1 MQELFLNSE
10 ASVQS
15 DRILYTPSLFARSAL
30 LNLQEVGSL
39 KARSPHTS
47 TRSGL
52 TSYLYFLVLD
62 GEGSLTYEGRQYHL
76 KQGDCVF
83 IDCQKPY
90 SHSTSEN
97 LWSLAWCHFYGS
109 SMMSIYEKYKERG
122 GLPIFHPENSKVFV
136 ELLKQL
142 YKLAGSSDYIRDMRI
157 NESLSTLLTL
167 LMQESWNPDNSAIS
181 KKRMELVSVK
191 NYMDEHY
198 VEKITLDD
206 LEAQFFINK
215 YYLLKIFKETYGVT
229 ISSYLISRR
238 ITRAKQLLRFT
249 QMTID
254 EVGCAVGMDGAG
266 YFSRMFKKSE
276 GISPK
281 KYRKQW
287 Q

>member
-62 GEGSLTYEGRQYHL
+62 GEGSLTYEGRQYQL

-97 LWSLAWCHFYGS
+97 LWSLAWCHFYGT
-109 SMMSIYEKYKERG
+109 SMTAIYEKYK
-122 GLPIFHPENSKVFV
+122 
-136 ELLKQL
+136 
-142 YKLAGSSDYIRDMRI
+142 
-157 NESLSTLLTL
+157 
-167 LMQESWNPDNSAIS
+167 
-181 KKRMELVSVK
+181 
-191 NYMDEHY
+191 
-198 VEKITLDD
+198 
-206 LEAQFFINK
+206 
-215 YYLLKIFKETYGVT
+215 
-229 ISSYLISRR
+229 
-238 ITRAKQLLRFT
+238 
-249 QMTID
+249 
-254 EVGCAVGMDGAG
+254 
-266 YFSRMFKKSE
+266 
-276 GISPK
+276 
-281 KYRKQW
+281 
-287 Q
+287 

>member
-30 LNLQEVGSL
+30 LNLQEVESL

-62 GEGSLTYEGRQYHL
+62 GEGSLTYEGRQYQL

-97 LWSLAWCHFYGS
+97 LWSLAWCHFYGT
-109 SMMSIYEKYKERG
+109 SMTAIYEKYKERG
-122 GLPIFHPENSKVFV
+122 GLPIFHPENSKVFE

-181 KKRMELVSVK
+181 KKRMELVSV
-191 NYMDEHY
+191 
-198 VEKITLDD
+198 
-206 LEAQFFINK
+206 
-215 YYLLKIFKETYGVT
+215 
-229 ISSYLISRR
+229 
-238 ITRAKQLLRFT
+238 
-249 QMTID
+249 
-254 EVGCAVGMDGAG
+254 
-266 YFSRMFKKSE
+266 
-276 GISPK
+276 
-281 KYRKQW
+281 
-287 Q
+287 